1 LAKLELVARGA
12 LQKEARRLLI
22 NSTNVEP
29 VTGLEPSQTGAGA
42 VVVVAGAAVVV
53 VVAGLA
59 LVVVVVAGTVVV
71 VVDAVVVVTAE
82 VVVVSTGSVVVVV
95 VAGSSVANAVGD
107 LSARVESKNSV
118 WNSVTRPWTSYSGG
132 GAMLPVTSWMTAT
145 QPVAAIVNASALL
158 IFPPHGVSDPVRV
171 SAITE
176 SDLSG

>member
-1 LAKLELVARGA
+1 LILDTKSDSAPGEKLPAGAGVVVAGGA
-12 LQKEARRLLI
+12 A
-22 NSTNVEP
+22 V
-29 VTGLEPSQTGAGA
+29 VVAGGA
-42 VVVVAGAAVVV
+42 VVAGAGAAVVV
-53 VVAGLA
+53 VAGFG
-59 LVVVVVAGTVVV
+59 LVVVVVGTVVEGA
-71 VVDAVVVVTAE
+71 AVVVVTDE
-82 VVVVSTGSVVVVV
+82 VVVVSTVTAVVVVV
-95 VAGSSVANAVGD
+95 VVGSAANAVGD

-118 WNSVTRPWTSYSGG
+118 WNSTTRPSTAYSGG